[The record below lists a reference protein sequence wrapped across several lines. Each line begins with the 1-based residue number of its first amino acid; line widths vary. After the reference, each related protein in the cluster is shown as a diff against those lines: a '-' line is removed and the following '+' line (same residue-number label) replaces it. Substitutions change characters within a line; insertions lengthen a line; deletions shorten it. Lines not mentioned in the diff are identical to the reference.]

1 MEVVEERRVRYEFG
15 RFVLDPVE
23 RTFYIEGSPVHLPAK
38 EFETLLLLVEN
49 NGHAL
54 SKDEM
59 MAAVW
64 QDAFVEESN
73 LAKQISRLR
82 KLLGS
87 GNEDYIETIPKH
99 GYRFN
104 AQVAAV
110 QMPAESLTIL
120 QRHTVKR
127 LTVSVEDESSAEPPA
142 LPSGSGTFLT
152 LPRIA
157 LAALVLSVG
166 IVAAWFYMTSS
177 AVPKTSTIAVLP
189 LRSLNGDQDA
199 KILGLGLTDAL
210 ITKLGS
216 LRKVIVLPT
225 NAVASYS
232 DRSDPLDMG
241 RRLNV
246 DAVLDGTIQQSEGR
260 LRVNV
265 RLIRTSNGEQLWT
278 DRFEQ
283 PIAGLFALQDTLSA
297 SIAKSLA
304 FELSKSE
311 AEKLIRRGTQ
321 NPDAY
326 EKYLRGRFYQ
336 TQNTPEGFDRSLE
349 FYQQAVALDPGFAEA
364 YAGIADANILK
375 FNFGMTKA
383 DEVIPDARQATNRAL
398 QLDPK
403 LSNAHTSLAL
413 IQFLVD
419 HSWPDAESS
428 LQRAIELD
436 PNNADA
442 HHRYAYFLLRLGRFD
457 ESLQKAAK
465 ALELNPLSP
474 IVQSN
479 IGMTYLFAHRY
490 PEAIEQLEKTASENP
505 QFAFTICMLAESYD
519 AKCDADKAFAVN
531 LKAIEVEGG
540 KSGAELAS
548 RLRRVEQNE
557 GLYGAYRVWFED
569 TRELKLQQSRS
580 IPSFEVALRAATI
593 KDREQTLFWLERSVE
608 EGDTRIGGL
617 KYLAKFDFVRDDPQF
632 QDIFDKLPF

>member
-1 MEVVEERRVRYEFG
+1 MEVVEEKRVRYEFG

-59 MAAVW
+59 MSAVW

-87 GNEDYIETIPKH
+87 ETEDYIETLPKH

-104 AQVAAV
+104 AHVTAV
-110 QMPAESLTIL
+110 EIPTESLTIV

-127 LTVSVEDESSAEPPA
+127 VTFSVVDDGIAERAALTAGP
-142 LPSGSGTFLT
+142 GTFLT

-157 LAALVLSVG
+157 IAALVLSIG
-166 IVAAWFYMTSS
+166 IVAAWFYRTPS
-177 AVPKTSTIAVLP
+177 ALPKTNTIAVLP

-225 NAVASYS
+225 NAVATFS
-232 DRSDPLDMG
+232 DQTEPLEMG

-246 DAVLDGTIQQSEGR
+246 DAVLDGSIQQSEGR

-265 RLIRTSNGEQLWT
+265 RLIRTSNGEQIWT
-278 DRFEQ
+278 DKFEQ
-283 PIAGLFALQDTLSA
+283 PLAGLFALQDALSA
-297 SIAKSLA
+297 NIAKSLA

-311 AEKLIRRGTQ
+311 AEQLMRRGTQ
-321 NPDAY
+321 NPEAY

-349 FYQQAVALDPGFAEA
+349 LYQEAVALDPGFAEA

-375 FNFGMTKA
+375 FNFGIAKA

-398 QLDPK
+398 QLNPQ

-419 HSWPDAESS
+419 RSWPDAESS
-428 LQRAIELD
+428 LQKAIELD

-442 HHRYAYFLLRLGRFD
+442 YHRYAYFLLRLGRFD

-479 IGMTYLFAHRY
+479 IGLTYLFAHRY
-490 PEAIEQLEKTASENP
+490 AEAIEQLEKTTSENP
-505 QFAFTICMLAESYD
+505 QFAFPMWLLAESYD
-519 AKCDADKAFAVN
+519 ANGDADKAFAAN
-531 LKAIEVEGG
+531 LRAIEIEGG
-540 KSGAELAS
+540 KSGVELAG
-548 RLRRVEQNE
+548 RLRRIEKNE
-557 GLYGAYRVWFED
+557 GLSGAYRVWFEE
-569 TRELKLQQSRS
+569 TRELKQQQSGS

-593 KDREQTLFWLERSVE
+593 KDREQTLFWLEKSAE

-617 KYLAKFDFVRDDPQF
+617 RYLAKFDFVRDDQQF
-632 QDIFDKLPF
+632 QDLFDKLPF